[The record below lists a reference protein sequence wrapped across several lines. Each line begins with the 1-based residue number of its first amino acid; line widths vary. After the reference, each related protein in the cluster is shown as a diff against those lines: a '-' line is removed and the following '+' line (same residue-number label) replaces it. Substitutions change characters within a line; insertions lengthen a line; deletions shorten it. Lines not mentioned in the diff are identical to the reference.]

1 MAYSEALAQR
11 VRMLLAGTPAVVEKK
26 MFGGLSFMA
35 QGNLAVGVIGD
46 ELIVRVGP
54 ERNTEAL
61 FQPHARPFDFSGRPM
76 SGWVTV
82 AAEGLNS
89 DEALAEWVQQG
100 VAFALTLPPK

>member
-1 MAYSEALAQR
+1 MAYSETLAQR
-11 VRMLLAGTPAVVEKK
+11 VKTLLAGTPAVVEKK
-26 MFGGLSFMA
+26 MFGGLSFMV

-54 ERNTEAL
+54 EGHTEAL

-76 SGWVTV
+76 TGWITV
-82 AAEGLNS
+82 AAEGL
-89 DEALAEWVQQG
+89 DRDDTLAEWVQQG